1 MIGNGSTGE
10 VVTVYVQ
17 RLRQRLR
24 GSSSVIIVVGATIF
38 TSGACKSTEMRL
50 SLAQAVKLF
59 SYIFNSEVVP
69 GYFLLIL
76 KVKHCFSAFPG
87 MEASM
92 YMHDKRMQ

>member
-1 MIGNGSTGE
+1 MIGNGSTGDI
-10 VVTVYVQ
+10 VCT
-17 RLRQRLR
+17 RLGQSFR
-24 GSSSVIIVVGATIF
+24 GSSSGRIVAGATIF
-38 TSGACKSTEMRL
+38 TSGACKSTEMRS

-59 SYIFNSEVVP
+59 GYIFNSEVVP

-87 MEASM
+87 VEASM